1 MLITRFSPAQSSK
14 LNANLQ
20 TTRPNLVSHWYLI
33 HTKIRKEQVAL
44 ENLERQGFECFLP
57 LIRAEKLR
65 RGALLIVQE
74 ALFPRYLFIRL
85 GTGLESQS
93 WSPIRSTVG
102 VSRLVTFGQT
112 PAKID
117 DELVAQLRVKS
128 ESAEVQSR
136 HFEPGEQVVV
146 TEGPFVGVEAIYQM
160 ADGEGRVMVLL
171 NILSKQVKMAVTPAS
186 IRKLI

>member
-1 MLITRFSPAQSSK
+1 MSNWF
-14 LNANLQ
+14 
-20 TTRPNLVSHWYLI
+20 LI
-33 HTKIRKEQVAL
+33 HTKIRQERVAL

-57 LIRAEKLR
+57 LMRAEKLR
-65 RGALLIVQE
+65 RGALQVVQE

-93 WSPIRSTVG
+93 WAPIRSTLG
-102 VSRLVTFGQT
+102 VSRLVTFGLI

-117 DELVAQLRVKS
+117 DELIGVLRDQS
-128 ESAEVQSR
+128 EDSDVVLR

-160 ADGEGRVMVLL
+160 ADAEGRVMVLL
-171 NILSKQVKMAVTPAS
+171 NILSKQVKMSVPPAS
-186 IRKLI
+186 IRKVN

>member
-1 MLITRFSPAQSSK
+1 LFIAKLLLAGPSGPDSLPGVCFISPVQ
-14 LNANLQ
+14 
-20 TTRPNLVSHWYLI
+20 I
-33 HTKIRKEQVAL
+33 
-44 ENLERQGFECFLP
+44 C
-57 LIRAEKLR
+57 
-65 RGALLIVQE
+65 GATS
-74 ALFPRYLFIRL
+74 IRL

-117 DELVAQLRVKS
+117 DALVSELRTKS
-128 ESAEVQSR
+128 ESTEVQLR

-146 TEGPFVGVEAIYQM
+146 TDGPFVGVEAFYQM

-171 NILSKQVKMAVTPAS
+171 NILSKTVKMAVSPAS
-186 IRKLI
+186 IRKVR